1 MAAGSDERKQ
11 CQHLED
17 AHWAYCLMKTC
28 LTCGHCYED
37 TDTACT
43 RDGHGLLMPSRPGS
57 RVIDGKYRLE
67 KLLGRGGMGAVYAGV
82 HVELE
87 RPTAI
92 KLLLPNLVSDP
103 QALERF
109 KREARA
115 AARLNHPNVAG
126 TYDFGTIPGGESY
139 IVMELLEGETL
150 RDHIGASGPLPF
162 GEAVLIA
169 RQVADGIESAHRG
182 GIIHRDLKPSNIVV
196 SRDHHGSPFVKV
208 LDFGVAKLKEH
219 STTGGLDITRAGAL
233 VGTPRYMSPE
243 QCADQKVDARSDV
256 YSLGVMLYE
265 MLTGRAPFDATSAMA
280 LALKHIKESPPPLE
294 ELRPD
299 VPAAL
304 SRLVTWA
311 LAKDPAERPQTAA
324 EFSRA
329 LHAAGEQMGLSS
341 PVVSAATAAPPEV
354 EQRPEVERRPEVG
367 QSGDREAP
375 ATSAES
381 DDRPSTPVKVA
392 RTPDPLPESVEDLP
406 DRAPGAGWRK
416 RLPLVLAMAV
426 LFVVSAVG
434 AALFLKWRN
443 QSPTVSA
450 DANTHSA
457 DAPSPAP
464 SQEAPVGGGAP
475 SPEVEVTPTPAATLE
490 KKEPARSP
498 ETDRRALQS
507 ALTAWV
513 AATNSRD
520 VKSQLNHYATRL
532 DVFYLSRNVSREAV
546 LREKRNTFGRAS
558 RVSITVADPSIEVG
572 RDGLTAVMK
581 FRKRYVIESGGKRQS
596 GEVLQELQWSR
607 ARSDKS
613 EWKITGERD
622 LQVIR

>member
-1 MAAGSDERKQ
+1 
-11 CQHLED
+11 
-17 AHWAYCLMKTC
+17 MKTC

-37 TDTACT
+37 TDTACA
-43 RDGHGLLMPSRPGS
+43 RDGHSPLMPSRPGS
-57 RVIDGKYRLE
+57 RIIDGKYRLE
-67 KLLGRGGMGAVYAGV
+67 KILGRGGMGAVYAGV

-92 KLLLPNLVSDP
+92 KMLLPNLVSDP

-150 RDHIGASGPLPF
+150 REHLAASGALPF
-162 GEAVLIA
+162 GEALLIA

-256 YSLGVMLYE
+256 YSLGVILYE
-265 MLTGRAPFDATSAMA
+265 MLAGRAPFDAASAMA

-299 VPAAL
+299 VPTELA
-304 SRLVTWA
+304 RLVAWA

-329 LHAAGEQMGLSS
+329 LLAAGEQAGLSTS
-341 PVVSAATAAPPEV
+341 LNSAAPAPLPVVEQLPEV
-354 EQRPEVERRPEVG
+354 EQRPEVERRLEVE
-367 QSGDREAP
+367 QRREREP
-375 ATSAES
+375 PSTSRET
-381 DDRPSTPVKVA
+381 DEPPSTPVTVVQ
-392 RTPDPLPESVEDLP
+392 TPVLPPDPPPVSPHVYAEDLT
-406 DRAPGAGWRK
+406 DRAHVAGWRR

-443 QSPTVSA
+443 QSQTSRA
-450 DANTHSA
+450 DVN
-457 DAPSPAP
+457 APSPEAPSPLP
-464 SQEAPVGGGAP
+464 SQEARVGGDAQSEAAATP
-475 SPEVEVTPTPAATLE
+475 SPASTPE
-490 KKEPARSP
+490 KREPARSP
-498 ETDRRALQS
+498 ETDRKALQS
-507 ALTAWV
+507 TLSAWV

-520 VKSQLNHYATRL
+520 FRGQLSYYAPRL

-558 RVSITVADPSIEVG
+558 RVSITVADPAIEVG

-581 FRKRYVIESGGKRQS
+581 FRKRYVIETGGKRQS